1 MFNPFFLIKT
11 MNRIIRFFP
20 IVLIFTMFLIFSCTR
35 AVETAE
41 LTPPAPFP
49 AQGVVQLASGFQLD
63 DYWVWDGS
71 VIKGDDGLFHM
82 FASRWPKNIT
92 FHPGWMLKSEVIH
105 ATAERVEGPYT
116 FSDVVLPARGA
127 EYWDGRAT
135 HNPTIRKHG
144 DTYLLFYMGSTN
156 PLEDPEP
163 DVPLL
168 LTDPRC
174 IVARA
179 NKRVGLATSKSPY
192 GPWTRSDRPILDTQP
207 GTFYDFLTSNPAPV
221 IHDDGSVLLIFKSR
235 RYSGSVGNPR
245 HSGMMLGLAR
255 AKHYSGPYEVV
266 GDQPLFGPD
275 RFGEV
280 EDPFVWKSRNGGYE
294 LIAKD
299 MTGNLCGE
307 RHAAIYAYS
316 PDGENWTLATPPKS
330 YSRTLRWDD
339 GTTQVMGQLERPFLY
354 IEDGYPR
361 YLFCAAA
368 DGPGGFN
375 YATKT
380 WIVAIPLEK

>member
-1 MFNPFFLIKT
+1 MRHILKIFVNTLICTSFFA
-11 MNRIIRFFP
+11 
-20 IVLIFTMFLIFSCTR
+20 SC
-35 AVETAE
+35 VGVKDSGETS
-41 LTPPAPFP
+41 PPPPFP
-49 AQGVVQLASGFQLD
+49 AQGIVQVTTGFQLD

-71 VIKGDDGLFHM
+71 VVKGDDGLFHM

-92 FHPGWMLKSEVIH
+92 FHPGWMLMSEVVH
-105 ATAERVEGPYT
+105 ATADRVEGPYT
-116 FSDVVLPARGA
+116 FVDVVLPARGA

-144 DTYLLFYMGSTN
+144 DTYLLFYMGSTH
-156 PLEDPEP
+156 PLENPEA

-168 LTDPRC
+168 LSDPRC

-179 NKRVGLATSKSPY
+179 NKRIGLATSKSPY
-192 GPWTRSDRPILDTQP
+192 GPWTRSDQPVLETKP
-207 GTFYDFLTSNPAPV
+207 GTFYSFLTSNPAPV
-221 IHDDGSVLLIFKSR
+221 INDDGSVLLIFKSR
-235 RYSGSVGNPR
+235 RYIGSLRNPR

-266 GDQPLFGPD
+266 GDEPIFGPD

-280 EDPFVWKSRNGGYE
+280 EDPFVWKSQFGGYE

-299 MTGNLCGE
+299 MTGKLCGE
-307 RHAAIYAYS
+307 RHAAIHAYS
-316 PDGENWTLATPPKS
+316 PDGENWTLSTQPKS
-330 YSRTLRWDD
+330 YSRVLRWDD
-339 GTTQVMGQLERPFLY
+339 GTTQNMGQLERPFVYL
-354 IEDGYPR
+354 EDGYPR

-375 YATKT
+375 NATKT
-380 WIVAIPLEK
+380 WIVAIPLDKQGNN